1 MWLAREE
8 YSRMSESVVAD
19 FVGTFNSEASVRQ
32 EPVKGRILLSERR
45 LVLAA
50 DEGKVTIP
58 LSSIFDVSV
67 GTVPDD
73 LGDFFNATVTV
84 AFERNDRRMV
94 AAIEADDEKIEKFTT
109 VLFKAILNRTDMTV
123 KHPSRVGGRVTGE
136 SFEPTKLFLKPQAV
150 EFTLADGSVG
160 VDLATV
166 IDFDRLTREV
176 NGADQSVLAV
186 KHTPSG
192 QTLTT
197 LAATQSSRK
206 MSILGRYLRREYSDL
221 MADLEDVSLSETEV
235 EILVATYSSGPGV
248 SLASVVSGEASQA
261 TMVLNDLRSDGLV
274 VDGEGGPQLTPT
286 GQVVVSKYLERVN
299 E

>member
-1 MWLAREE
+1 
-8 YSRMSESVVAD
+8 MSESVVAD

-109 VLFKAILNRTDMTV
+109 VLFKAILNGTDMTV
-123 KHPSRVGGRVTGE
+123 KHPARVGGRVTGE
-136 SFEPTKLFLKPQAV
+136 SFEPAKLFLKPQAV

>member
-1 MWLAREE
+1 
-8 YSRMSESVVAD
+8 MSESVVAD

-109 VLFKAILNRTDMTV
+109 VLFKAILNGTDMTV
-123 KHPSRVGGRVTGE
+123 KHPARVGGRVTGE
-136 SFEPTKLFLKPQAV
+136 SFEPAKLFLKPQAV

-235 EILVATYSSGPGV
+235 EILVAIYSSGPGV
-248 SLASVVSGEASQA
+248 SLASVVSGGASQA

>member
-1 MWLAREE
+1 
-8 YSRMSESVVAD
+8 
-19 FVGTFNSEASVRQ
+19 
-32 EPVKGRILLSERR
+32 
-45 LVLAA
+45 VLAA

-109 VLFKAILNRTDMTV
+109 VLFKTILNGTDMTV
-123 KHPSRVGGRVTGE
+123 KHPARVGGRVTGE
-136 SFEPTKLFLKPQAV
+136 SFEPAKLFLKPQAV

-176 NGADQSVLAV
+176 NGADQPVLAV

-235 EILVATYSSGPGV
+235 ETLVAIYSSGPGV
-248 SLASVVSGEASQA
+248 SLASVVSGGASQA

>member
-1 MWLAREE
+1 
-8 YSRMSESVVAD
+8 MSESVVAD
-19 FVGTFNSEASVRQ
+19 FVGTFNSEASARQ

-109 VLFKAILNRTDMTV
+109 VLFKAILNGTDMTV

-192 QTLTT
+192 RTLTT

-235 EILVATYSSGPGV
+235 EILVAIYSSGPGV

>member
-1 MWLAREE
+1 
-8 YSRMSESVVAD
+8 MSESVVAD

-109 VLFKAILNRTDMTV
+109 VLFKTILNGTDMTV
-123 KHPSRVGGRVTGE
+123 KHPARVGGRVTGE
-136 SFEPTKLFLKPQAV
+136 SFEPAKLFLKPQAV

-235 EILVATYSSGPGV
+235 EILVAIYSSGPGV
-248 SLASVVSGEASQA
+248 SLASVVSGGASQA

>member
-1 MWLAREE
+1 
-8 YSRMSESVVAD
+8 MSESVVAD
-19 FVGTFNSEASVRQ
+19 FVGAFNSEASARQ

-109 VLFKAILNRTDMTV
+109 VLFKAILNGTDMTV

-192 QTLTT
+192 RTLTT

-221 MADLEDVSLSETEV
+221 MADLKDVSLSETEV

>member
-1 MWLAREE
+1 
-8 YSRMSESVVAD
+8 MSESVVAD
-19 FVGTFNSEASVRQ
+19 FVGAFNSEASARQ

-109 VLFKAILNRTDMTV
+109 VLFKAILNGTDMTV

-192 QTLTT
+192 RTLTT

>member
-1 MWLAREE
+1 
-8 YSRMSESVVAD
+8 MSESVVAD
-19 FVGTFNSEASVRQ
+19 FVGAFNSEASARQ

-109 VLFKAILNRTDMTV
+109 VLFKTILNGTDMTV

-192 QTLTT
+192 RTLTT

-235 EILVATYSSGPGV
+235 EILVAIYSSGPGV
-248 SLASVVSGEASQA
+248 SLASVVSGGASQA

>member
-1 MWLAREE
+1 
-8 YSRMSESVVAD
+8 MSESVVAD
-19 FVGTFNSEASVRQ
+19 FVGAFNSEASARQ

-109 VLFKAILNRTDMTV
+109 VLFKAILNGTDMTV

-192 QTLTT
+192 RTLTT

-206 MSILGRYLRREYSDL
+206 MSILGRR
-221 MADLEDVSLSETEV
+221 
-235 EILVATYSSGPGV
+235 
-248 SLASVVSGEASQA
+248 
-261 TMVLNDLRSDGLV
+261 
-274 VDGEGGPQLTPT
+274 
-286 GQVVVSKYLERVN
+286 
-299 E
+299 

>member
-1 MWLAREE
+1 
-8 YSRMSESVVAD
+8 MSESVVAD

-109 VLFKAILNRTDMTV
+109 VLFKAILNGTDMTV

-136 SFEPTKLFLKPQAV
+136 SFEPAKLFLKPQAV

-192 QTLTT
+192 RTLTT

-235 EILVATYSSGPGV
+235 EILIAIYSSGPGV